1 MTRVCLPGLL
11 GLTMLLP
18 LGELLAQGA
27 APVRSLL
34 ELRREQVIVQQW
46 DVSCGAAALATLL
59 TFQHGHP
66 VSEKAVAEGMLR
78 RTDPLRV
85 KHRGGFS
92 LLDLKRFA
100 QSRGF
105 DAQAYSGVDL
115 AGLEASKPAIVPVDL
130 NGYPHFV
137 VYRGRVGDA
146 VLLADPAFGNRSI
159 SVARFTGAWLNGIA
173 FTVTGPGGSEGGH
186 TVVRTQDFI
195 RPDADALRRQLP

>member
-1 MTRVCLPGLL
+1 MRAASLL
-11 GLTMLLP
+11 VLML
-18 LGELLAQGA
+18 LLAQGPA
-27 APVRSLL
+27 QAQRSAPVRSLL

-92 LLDLKRFA
+92 LLDLKRYA
-100 QSRGF
+100 QSQGF
-105 DAQAYSGVDL
+105 EAQAFSEMEL
-115 AGLEASKPAIVPVDL
+115 ESLEASKPAIVPVDL

-137 VYRGRVGDA
+137 MYRGRVGNT
-146 VLLADPAFGNRSI
+146 VLLADPAFGNHSI
-159 SVARFTGAWLNGIA
+159 SIERFSRAWLNGIA
-173 FTVTGPGGSEGGH
+173 FTVSGPGGSAGAH
-186 TVVRTQDFI
+186 TVVRQQDFI
-195 RPDADALRRQLP
+195 RPDADALRRLLH